1 MAGNV
6 YALLVGINDYGEN
19 LNKLRGCVNDVNRFE
34 RILSGRVPKGLLRVR
49 RLLDQ
54 DATRQRVIDAFS
66 GHFAAAGPDDV
77 AVFYFAGH
85 GSYEKV
91 EERFWFLEPSGT
103 NQTLVCADSR
113 HAGVPDLADKEL
125 SVLLDDV
132 AARGPHVLVVLDC

>member
-1 MAGNV
+1 MVGQV
-6 YALLVGINDYGEN
+6 YALMVGINDYGGN
-19 LNKLRGCVNDVNRFE
+19 LNRLGGCVNDVNGFE
-34 RILSGRVPKGLLRVR
+34 GILRGRVPEGLLRMR

-66 GHFAAAGPDDV
+66 AHFADAGPDDV
-77 AVFYFAGH
+77 AIFYFAGH

-113 HAGVPDLADKEL
+113 RAGVPDLADKEL